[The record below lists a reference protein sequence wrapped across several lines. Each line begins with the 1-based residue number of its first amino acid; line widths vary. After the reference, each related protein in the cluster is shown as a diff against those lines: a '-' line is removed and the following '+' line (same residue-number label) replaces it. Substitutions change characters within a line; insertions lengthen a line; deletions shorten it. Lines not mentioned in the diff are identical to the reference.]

1 MEVILAIKTAGPVED
16 CGIQTLGV
24 IGSSQHNNAIVRF
37 KSIELIEEERA
48 AFVSN
53 HRVEIFQHKEAGR
66 SHSCAFKNQ
75 THVLL
80 VSCILG
86 FKTLHVDAGLTQ
98 LID

>member
-1 MEVILAIKTAGPVED
+1 MEVILAVEAARAVED
-16 CGIQTLGV
+16 GGIQTLRV

-53 HRVEIFQHKEAGR
+53 HRVEIFQHEEAGR
-66 SHSCAFKNQ
+66 GHSCAFKDQ

-80 VSCILG
+80 LSCILG